1 MSSVFKGLATAV
13 IWILFIFGLLRLVIG
28 LAMAFSSGP
37 DTASIETYLD
47 FFVAI
52 CSLTL
57 SVVVMKIRQSML

>member
-13 IWILFIFGLLRLVIG
+13 IWILFLFGLIRLVIG
-28 LAMAFSSGP
+28 LVMAFSSGP
-37 DTASIETYLD
+37 DAASVETYLD

>member
-1 MSSVFKGLATAV
+1 MSNLFKGLATTV
-13 IWILFIFGLLRLVIG
+13 IWVLFIFGIIRLVVS
-28 LAMAFSSGP
+28 LVMAFSTGP

>member
-1 MSSVFKGLATAV
+1 MSALFKGLATTV
-13 IWILFIFGLLRLVIG
+13 IWVLFIFGLIRLIVG
-28 LAMAFSSGP
+28 LVMAFSSGP

-57 SVVVMKIRQSML
+57 SVVVMKLRQSML